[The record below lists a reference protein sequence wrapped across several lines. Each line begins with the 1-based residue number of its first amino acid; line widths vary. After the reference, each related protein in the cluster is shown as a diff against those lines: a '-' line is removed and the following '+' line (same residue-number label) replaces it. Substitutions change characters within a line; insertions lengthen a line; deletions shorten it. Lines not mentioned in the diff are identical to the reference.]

1 MVCAKLHNFIINEK
15 SRWSEIANS
24 SHFDIPGPDP
34 ENDVKGEA
42 EIFLK
47 DQLHT
52 DFEVSRH
59 IRQGSGSKRDNYA
72 RDIFAA
78 GFQRAIHRV

>member
-1 MVCAKLHNFIINEK
+1 MKT
-15 SRWSEIANS
+15 SRRSEIANS
-24 SHFDIPGPDP
+24 SHFDIPGPDT

-42 EIFLK
+42 EIFLQ

-59 IRQGSGSKRDNYA
+59 IRQCSGSKRDNFA
-72 RDIFAA
+72 RDLFAA
-78 GFQRAIHRV
+78 GFQRPIYRV